1 MTLSS
6 VVTYRRMILCRH
18 CRLSRPR
25 WMLKLLLHRSPDSS
39 QANLLQ
45 DSSQA
50 NLLAR
55 CLQDTAAME
64 CHRSS
69 SSSGVCLQAVKQV
82 MANSLLLKGT
92 EDMACRC
99 KATASHKCKA
109 TASNLCKA
117 TASNLCKAPA
127 SHKCKATASHKCK
140 VMECR
145 NSSNSSG
152 VCLQAANNQ
161 EEVNSSH
168 TASEH

>member
-1 MTLSS
+1 MG
-6 VVTYRRMILCRH
+6 
-18 CRLSRPR
+18 
-25 WMLKLLLHRSPDSS
+25 LLLHRSPDSS

-109 TASNLCKA
+109 TAS
-117 TASNLCKAPA
+117 
-127 SHKCKATASHKCK
+127 HKCK

-161 EEVNSSH
+161 EEVNSS
-168 TASEH
+168 